1 MSGLLGGGRRFGAL
15 ALRARSVACGVVCSE
30 EVRAAVEAGGPVVA
44 LESTIIT
51 HGMPYPK
58 NLEVAR
64 AVEARVRASGAVP
77 ATVAVVDG
85 ALRVGL
91 GAADLERVAVAGE
104 GGTAVKCSRRDLA
117 EACARSAADGRVV
130 GATTVAGTAVAAR
143 LAGVEVFAT
152 GGIGGVHRGAEETF
166 DVSADLVEL
175 GRTPILVVCAGV
187 KSILDVPKTLEV
199 LETQGVA
206 VIGYGTDDLTA
217 FFAATSRGSPRRL

>member
-1 MSGLLGGGRRFGAL
+1 MMSGLLGGGRRFGAL

-104 GGTAVKCSRRDLA
+104 GGTAVK
-117 EACARSAADGRVV
+117 
-130 GATTVAGTAVAAR
+130 
-143 LAGVEVFAT
+143 
-152 GGIGGVHRGAEETF
+152 
-166 DVSADLVEL
+166 
-175 GRTPILVVCAGV
+175 
-187 KSILDVPKTLEV
+187 
-199 LETQGVA
+199 
-206 VIGYGTDDLTA
+206 
-217 FFAATSRGSPRRL
+217 